1 MGWGKNLIQFLAN
14 TEMEPDGFWT
24 ESNVAHDKAIL
35 NIQLLLG
42 QPWCVNKVSSLKRSW
57 QWWMEGLGWPWSL
70 AASSFLSASDACLCQ
85 TKKKDFIITSVI
97 IMICVVYFTQGRMIV
112 CCHDYLI
119 HRFTPDHRGGFKLY
133 CFLLFSVMVH
143 RKALRS
149 RTKDYM
155 KLEVI

>member
-1 MGWGKNLIQFLAN
+1 M
-14 TEMEPDGFWT
+14 DGRAG
-24 ESNVAHDKAIL
+24 VAVKPGG
-35 NIQLLLG
+35 IQLPLCLR
-42 QPWCVNKVSSLKRSW
+42 CLSVSN
-57 QWWMEGLGWPWSL
+57 
-70 AASSFLSASDACLCQ
+70 
-85 TKKKDFIITSVI
+85 KKKRFYHHFSHNNDLCGVFHPR
-97 IMICVVYFTQGRMIV
+97 QND